1 MMKHVFLMGVLAT
14 LVGLAGATPLAA
26 QAAGAK
32 ALGSVTI
39 TRKVLADGQPLA
51 AGTYM
56 VRLTDEMPAAAVGES
71 SGSERWVEF
80 VQSGKVKGREVA
92 SVVPDTEIAQIAE
105 GRDKPTRGGHRVV
118 MLKGNDFLRVWINR
132 DGYNYLIHL
141 PPA

>member
-1 MMKHVFLMGVLAT
+1 MKHAFLVGVLAT
-14 LVGLAGATPLAA
+14 VVGLAGSTPLAA
-26 QAAGAK
+26 QAAGTK
-32 ALGSVTI
+32 ALGSVTL

-51 AGTYM
+51 AGTYL
-56 VRLTDEMPAAAVGES
+56 VRVTDEQPAPAVGES

-80 VQSGKVKGREVA
+80 VQGGKVKGREVA
-92 SVVPDTEIAQIAE
+92 SVVPDSEMAQIAE
-105 GRDKPTRGGHRVV
+105 GGGRPSRGGHRVV